1 MYTYQLSFSLSL
13 YFMIFKND
21 KMSCQQMHFP
31 MDANWFLL
39 TEGVTHAAASFA
51 SAHATWEIPFGFLFQ
66 ASMLVVLLCRS
77 LIKILKVNQF
87 VCLLPRGLSPFNP
100 HFSKILKEV
109 QFGNSYSN
117 DIFGNLFKWN
127 LFEMLCM
134 LTEESIL

>member
-1 MYTYQLSFSLSL
+1 MPTNAFSYGCQLIFVDRGRYPRCCLLCVCTRNMRDPFWFSISS
-13 YFMIFKND
+13 K
-21 KMSCQQMHFP
+21 H
-31 MDANWFLL
+31 
-39 TEGVTHAAASFA
+39 
-51 SAHATWEIPFGFLFQ
+51 
-66 ASMLVVLLCRS
+66 VVLLCRS

-127 LFEMLCM
+127 LFEMLCIRM
-134 LTEESIL
+134 LTEESTYTLKKFHIILHF